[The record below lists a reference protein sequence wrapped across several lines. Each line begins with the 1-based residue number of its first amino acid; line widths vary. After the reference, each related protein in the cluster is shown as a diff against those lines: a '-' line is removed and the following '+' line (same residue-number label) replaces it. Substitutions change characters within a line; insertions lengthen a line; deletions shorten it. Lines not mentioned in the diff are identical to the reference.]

1 MAGLLHLFEISRKSD
16 QLTFEATVDTGFEAL
31 AAKEC
36 LNKFGPDTDVCY
48 ERGRIYV
55 NVPIS
60 QYYLV
65 GIELL

>member
-1 MAGLLHLFEISRKSD
+1 MANLSQLLELSRTSD
-16 QLTFEATVDTGFEAL
+16 LLTFEATVDTGFEAL

-36 LNKFGPDTDVCY
+36 LDKFGPDINACY

-65 GIELL
+65 R

>member
-1 MAGLLHLFEISRKSD
+1 MANLNQLFQLSRTSD
-16 QLTFEATVDTGFEAL
+16 LLTFEATVDTGFEAL

-36 LNKFGPDTDVCY
+36 INKFGPDTNVCY

-60 QYYLV
+60 QYNLV
-65 GIELL
+65 CKRLP